1 MTASDVLYAHL
12 TSTTD
17 ADRNAS
23 PLLRLTYGDAA
34 TLWRINMGWKRRRL
48 DSLPGFVLDVE
59 RGYWQK
65 QAQEEEEELEDP
77 LGPRTARVIPFVE
90 DRRNCL
96 LIEPGIPLSPQV
108 MASLQPALKNAI
120 QVRYQLED
128 SELAAEPL
136 PDGENRRQ
144 ILLYEAAEG
153 GAGVL
158 RQLVDDPGALAQV
171 AREVLA
177 LCHFDPDTSEDRR
190 RAPGANEDCEAACYD
205 CLMSYSN
212 QPDHELLDRHLLRD
226 LLLALTTATVHA
238 SPTAYDRAEHLRR
251 LKALCDSDLER
262 EWLDFLEARNLRLPD
277 EAQVLIPECGTRPD
291 FLYRQQMIAVYVD
304 GPYHLYPDRAQR
316 DLQQTEC
323 LEDRGYS
330 IVRFGAAD
338 DWESRIALLL

>member
-1 MTASDVLYAHL
+1 
-12 TSTTD
+12 
-17 ADRNAS
+17 
-23 PLLRLTYGDAA
+23 LLRLTYGDAA
-34 TLWRINMGWKRRRL
+34 TLWRINMGWKRRRA

-96 LIEPGIPLSPQV
+96 LIEPGVPLPPEL

-136 PDGENRRQ
+136 PDDKNRRQ
-144 ILLYEAAEG
+144 ILLYEATEG

-158 RQLVDDPGALAQV
+158 RQLVDDPSALAHV
-171 AREVLA
+171 AREALA
-177 LCHFDPDTSEDRR
+177 LCHFDPDTGEDRR
-190 RAPGANEDCEAACYD
+190 RAPGAAEDCEAACYD

-212 QPDHELLDRHLLRD
+212 QPDHDLLDRHLLRD
-226 LLLALTTATVHA
+226 LLLALTRATVHS
-238 SPTAYDRAEHLRR
+238 SPTAYNRAEQLRR

-262 EWLDFLEARNLRLPD
+262 EWLDFLEVRNLRLPD
-277 EAQVLIPECGTRPD
+277 EAQVLIAECGARPD
-291 FLYRQQMIAVYVD
+291 FLYQGQMAAVYID
-304 GPYHLYPDRAQR
+304 GPFHQYADRQIR
-316 DLQQTEC
+316 DRSQQEAM
-323 LEDRGYS
+323 EDRGYS
-330 IVRFGAAD
+330 VVRFSTSETWDEVVNRYATLFCPEAV
-338 DWESRIALLL
+338 R